1 MKNNENDKNV
11 SMELI
16 GEKESNAS
24 FSKNSLDTVKETSFH
39 DNSKTLDS
47 HKWQDVI
54 NKSLKRTFAFF
65 SGNVGIN
72 FSKLFS
78 ISQPHEKRQR
88 VLLKYEFN
96 ISDSKSVFPKET
108 VFESTSNVLDK
119 KVTEDNSIV
128 PVSQISR
135 NSFSVALP
143 RHVFKNDANNTESH
157 ARPVDALQ
165 HLVIRRPLKIPKAAK
180 HLKWELMRVIAGHQ
194 GWVRALSVD
203 PENQWFVS
211 GGNDRLVKIWDLA
224 SGSLKLSMTGHINTI
239 RALQVS
245 HRHPYL
251 FSAGEDQMVK
261 CWDLEYNKVIRHY
274 HGHLSGI
281 YCMALHPSLD
291 ILATGGR
298 DAVVRVWDMRTKLAV
313 HVLSGHTGTVMS
325 LCSQRNEPQFISGSL
340 DKMIRCWDLVSGKTS
355 VVLTHHKKGIRS
367 LAIHPREYT
376 FCSAAADHVKVWA
389 CPKGDF
395 ERNLETVGTIL
406 NGVTIRDENTSGI
419 VIAGSDQ
426 GHLHFWDWQSGQKFQ
441 TIETIPQPGS
451 LSGEKA
457 IYAVQFDMSQTRLLT
472 AECDKT
478 IKVWREKK
486 DTLLEDN

>member
-1 MKNNENDKNV
+1 MRQNENEE
-11 SMELI
+11 SSPTHLI
-16 GEKESNAS
+16 NERKDKES
-24 FSKNSLDTVKETSFH
+24 FPKKEITDEKGAQSV
-39 DNSKTLDS
+39 DGNKTLNS
-47 HKWQDVI
+47 HKWQTVI
-54 NKSLKRTFAFF
+54 NKSLKRTFSLF

-72 FSKLFS
+72 LIKLFS
-78 ISQPHEKRQR
+78 VSEPNEKRQR
-88 VLLKYEFN
+88 VLLNCEFN
-96 ISDSKSVFPKET
+96 ISDAKSVFSKET
-108 VFESTSNVLDK
+108 TFQQKFNVLNK
-119 KVTEDNSIV
+119 KVVEDTCIL
-128 PVSQISR
+128 PVSDVSR
-135 NSFSVALP
+135 NSFNVALP
-143 RHVFKNDANNTESH
+143 RHLISNGSNNTKSQS
-157 ARPVDALQ
+157 RPVDALQ
-165 HLVIRRPLKIPKAAK
+165 HLVIRRPLRIPKAAK

-203 PENQWFVS
+203 PDNQWFVS

-224 SGSLKLSMTGHINTI
+224 SGSLKLSLTGHINTI

-291 ILATGGR
+291 VLATGGR

-395 ERNLETVGTIL
+395 ERNLENVGTIL
-406 NGVTIRDENTSGI
+406 NAVTIRDENTSGI

-472 AECDKT
+472 GECDKT

-486 DTLLEDN
+486 KTIIEDN